1 MMQANMEIRI
11 AAKNAGV
18 KLWEVAEAIGISDG
32 MFSRKL
38 RRELPEAEQRKIL
51 SIVADL
57 ARRKEAEEN
66 EQNAEH

>member
-1 MMQANMEIRI
+1 MQANMEIRYN
-11 AAKNAGV
+11 AKRAGV
-18 KLWEVAEAIGISDG
+18 KFWEIAEAIGISDG

-38 RRELPEAEQRKIL
+38 RRELPEAERRKIL
-51 SIVADL
+51 DIVADI

>member
-1 MMQANMEIRI
+1 MQANMEIRYN
-11 AAKNAGV
+11 AKRAGV
-18 KLWEVAEAIGISDG
+18 KLWEIAEAIGISDG

-38 RRELPEAEQRKIL
+38 RRELPEAERRKIL
-51 SIVADL
+51 DIVADI